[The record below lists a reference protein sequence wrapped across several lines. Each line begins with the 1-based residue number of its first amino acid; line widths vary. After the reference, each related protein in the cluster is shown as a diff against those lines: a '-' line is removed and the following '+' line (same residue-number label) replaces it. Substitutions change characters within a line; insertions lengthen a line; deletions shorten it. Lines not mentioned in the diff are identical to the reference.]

1 MFKVDKSI
9 RKAGLIVSTAM
20 VGALLS
26 GCAANSA
33 PPANVSAA
41 AAMESIEA
49 GQASRAVQQAE
60 AAVLADPR
68 NASYRA
74 MLGNAYLAAGRFAS
88 AETSFNDAMLLGE
101 TSPRTALSLALALN
115 AQAKYSEAASVLADW
130 ESEIAVADLGLAYSL
145 SGQPERGIHLMSNA
159 IRGGENTVKMRQ
171 NLAYSYAMAG
181 RWREARLM
189 AAEDLPA
196 DKVGDRMQEWA
207 QMSSPLAYEH
217 RVAGLLGVP
226 AGVRDAGQPV
236 QLALA
241 NNPAIDQI
249 AAEASALAAAEE
261 ATSEAAAPQFAVSTL
276 TPAPASREELP
287 AVSTPQLSL
296 ESYAAPTTNFT
307 EAFEP
312 TDAPA
317 PAQPARTRYASAP
330 VSQAPAPRAE
340 AAPQPRAA
348 NNASRQARVA
358 ATAPDATEPF
368 VAAPAA
374 VTEAMAFES
383 SEQAE
388 SYAALPL
395 AFRNAMATAEVE
407 GSHLVQLGSFFSE
420 QGARRAW
427 GIYVSRYPELADSQ
441 MVITQAVVRGKRY
454 YRVSAGGFDQTASKA
469 MCARVDAANGDG
481 CITWAAAEP
490 LPGAVD
496 TGIRFAMR

>member
-9 RKAGLIVSTAM
+9 RRAGLIVSTAM
-20 VGALLS
+20 AGALLS

-33 PPANVSAA
+33 PPANVSAK
-41 AAMESIEA
+41 AAMEASDA
-49 GQASRAVQQAE
+49 GQTSRAIQQAE
-60 AAVLADPR
+60 AAVQAEPR
-68 NASYRA
+68 NPSYRA

-88 AETSFNDAMLLGE
+88 AETSFNDAMLLGD

-115 AQAKYSEAASVLADW
+115 AQAEYSEAGAVLTDW
-130 ESEIAVADLGLAYSL
+130 ESEIATADLGLAYAL
-145 SGQPERGIHLMSNA
+145 SGQPERGIHIMSNA
-159 IRGGENTVKMRQ
+159 IRGGENTAKMRQ

-189 AAEDLPA
+189 ASEDLSA

-241 NNPAIDQI
+241 NTPSINQI
-249 AAEASALAAAEE
+249 AAEASALAAVEE
-261 ATSEAAAPQFAVSTL
+261 TISEAAAPQFAAAEAAPV
-276 TPAPASREELP
+276 PASREELP
-287 AVSTPQLSL
+287 AVSAPELSL
-296 ESYAAPTTNFT
+296 DSYEAPTSNFS
-307 EAFEP
+307 EAFEIAS
-312 TDAPA
+312 DPA
-317 PAQPARTRYASAP
+317 PVRQVSTRYSSAP
-330 VSQAPAPRAE
+330 ETQASAPRAE
-340 AAPQPRAA
+340 AAPQPRAT
-348 NNASRQARVA
+348 NNAPRRQTRVA
-358 ATAPDATEPF
+358 VAEPVAEPVAFTQTAAIDSP
-368 VAAPAA
+368 V
-374 VTEAMAFES
+374 EAETHS
-383 SEQAE
+383 S
-388 SYAALPL
+388 LPL
-395 AFRNAMATAEVE
+395 AFRNAMATAEVD
-407 GSHLVQLGSFFSE
+407 GSHLVQLGSFYSE

-441 MVITQAVVRGKRY
+441 MVITQAVIRGKRY
-454 YRVSAGGFDQTASKA
+454 YRVSAGGYDQTASRA

>member
-1 MFKVDKSI
+1 MVKVDKSI
-9 RKAGLIVSTAM
+9 RRIGLVVSTAM

-33 PPANVSAA
+33 PPANVSAN
-41 AAMESIEA
+41 AAMEASEA
-49 GQASRAVQQAE
+49 GQTSRAIQQAE
-60 AAVLADPR
+60 AAVQAEPR

-74 MLGNAYLAAGRFAS
+74 MLGNAYLSAGRFAS
-88 AETSFNDAMLLGE
+88 AETSFNDAMLLGD

-115 AQAKYSEAASVLADW
+115 AQSKYSEAGAVLTDW
-130 ESEIAVADLGLAYSL
+130 ESEIATADLGLAYTL
-145 SGQPERGIHLMSNA
+145 SGQPERGIHIMSNA

-171 NLAYSYAMAG
+171 NLTYSYAMAG

-207 QMSSPLAYEH
+207 ELSSPLAYEH

-241 NNPAIDQI
+241 NNPSINQI

-261 ATSEAAAPQFAVSTL
+261 ATSEAAAPQFAVAAPA
-276 TPAPASREELP
+276 PAPASREELP
-287 AVSTPQLSL
+287 AVSAPALSL
-296 ESYAAPTTNFT
+296 DNYEAPTTNFA
-307 EAFEP
+307 EAFEAP
-312 TDAPA
+312 VVPA
-317 PAQPARTRYASAP
+317 PVQQLSNRYAGAP
-330 VSQAPAPRAE
+330 TVQTPAPRAE
-340 AAPQPRAA
+340 AATQPRAT
-348 NNASRQARVA
+348 NNASRPTRVA
-358 ATAPDATEPF
+358 AEPF
-368 VAAPAA
+368 AADSAA
-374 VTEAMAFES
+374 VIQTAAYES
-383 SEQAE
+383 TDEGE
-388 SYAALPL
+388 SYAALPA

-427 GIYVSRYPELADSQ
+427 GIYVTRYPELADSQ
-441 MVITQAVVRGKRY
+441 MVITQAVIRGKRY
-454 YRVSAGGFDQTASKA
+454 YRVSAGGYDQTASKA